1 MFQRAFSVTPRQVN
15 RAYAARA
22 SLPTVRQLH
31 VSSAAFKNTTEKVT
45 EVADKVCI
53 MRPEY
58 DIQDEKKGPDTP
70 GC

>member
-1 MFQRAFSVTPRQVN
+1 MNMFQRAFSVTPRQTS

-31 VSSAAFKNTTEKVT
+31 ASTTAFKTTTEKVA

-53 MRPEY
+53 TRL
-58 DIQDEKKGPDTP
+58 
-70 GC
+70 